1 MTCSLSENLAM
12 LLLSLRQNGSDMM
25 TKRFYRYIYKEQK
38 GYRIRYKGEH
48 YGYYT
53 DLANALYD
61 RDRLEAVDWDI
72 QTWTELP
79 ETPNHY
85 KAMEL
90 PEFDSDDSNIY
101 HAREYWTIRKQ
112 IDGKLKY
119 FGTFYSLEEAKE
131 RRDELERNNWEVKE

>member
-1 MTCSLSENLAM
+1 M
-12 LLLSLRQNGSDMM
+12 LLLSLRQNGSDIM

-38 GYRIRYKGEH
+38 GYRIRYNGEH

-53 DLANALYD
+53 DLADALYD

-90 PEFDSDDSNIY
+90 PEFDSDDNNIY
-101 HAREYWTIRKQ
+101 HAREHWTIRKQ
-112 IDGKLKY
+112 MDGKVKY

-131 RRDELERNNWEVKE
+131 RRDELEKNNWEVKE